1 MKKFCKATFLL
12 TISIFLFNSCGQSQS
27 RRDNKN
33 KKETNNGEVALVN
46 AIEKPSFDKLI
57 LFIENSASMY
67 GYVNGATTF
76 TDVVTGLAQDN
87 KLVDN
92 NTELSINL
100 ISGQGD
106 RVRIYEKGGDPRNLT
121 QILTINGLRAP
132 TSTHSDLNEMF
143 NIALDSVKANQVIM
157 LVSDCIYDIGG
168 NNDPLVELQ
177 TKGHALNN
185 HFYRKLRD
193 QNISTIVMKFSSH
206 FRGAYYPA
214 CTPNGDIKQ
223 LDQER
228 PFYVWI
234 FGDSEIIE
242 EVYSESRM
250 SDLNGFK
257 SYALFKKMNQHNFQ
271 YSGIGLNTVGYR
283 INRHNKTNFEV
294 YGNSHNANLD
304 KFLTLAVDY
313 SNLKGFGDYVFN
325 KEHYVVSE
333 GFAIDEIISINDIN
347 EFEWE
352 RWRKTIDFNATHL
365 IRIKTPNPPP
375 TAEINVALQLILPNW
390 FEETT
395 TNNDAKNTVDT
406 NTTFGFTTL
415 TNGITE
421 AYKDASQN
429 KIITEF
435 NFTISK

>member
-1 MKKFCKATFLL
+1 MIIFNKTTLFITL
-12 TISIFLFNSCGQSQS
+12 SMFLFHSCGQSQS
-27 RRDNKN
+27 RRG
-33 KKETNNGEVALVN
+33 KKETEISNNETTNEVVVS
-46 AIEKPSFDKLI
+46 EKPSFDKLI

-76 TDVVTGLAQDN
+76 TDVVTGLAQDT

-92 NTELSINL
+92 STKLSINL

-106 RVRIYEKGGDPRNLT
+106 GVRIYEKGTDPGNLT
-121 QILTINGLRAP
+121 QILTVNGLRTP
-132 TSTHSDLNEMF
+132 TSTHSDLNRMF
-143 NIALDSVKANQVIM
+143 NIALDSVKTNQVSM
-157 LVSDCIYDIGG
+157 LISDCIYDIGG
-168 NNDPLVELQ
+168 NNDPLLELQ
-177 TKGHALNN
+177 TKGHALKN

-214 CTPNGDIKQ
+214 CTPSGDIKQ
-223 LDQER
+223 LDQQR
-228 PFYVWI
+228 PFYIWI
-234 FGDSEIIE
+234 FGDAGIIE

-250 SDLNGFK
+250 SDLNGFQ
-257 SYALFKKMNQHNFQ
+257 SYALFKKMELSSFP
-271 YSGIGLNTVGYR
+271 YTGIGIGTTGYR
-283 INRHNKTNFEV
+283 INRQNKINFEV
-294 YGNSHNANLD
+294 YGNSRNANMD
-304 KFLTLAVDY
+304 KTITLAVDY
-313 SNLKGFGDYVFN
+313 SNLAGFGDYVFN
-325 KEHYVVSE
+325 KDHYLLSE
-333 GFAIDEIISINDIN
+333 GFIIDEVKRIEDID

-352 RWRKTIDFNATHL
+352 RWRRTIDFDATH
-365 IRIKTPNPPP
+365 IIKIKTPVNPP

-415 TNGITE
+415 TNGITD
-421 AYKDASQN
+421 AYKDASEN